1 MRQACTLMAQ
11 AEIMEG
17 EIPRLRRVPCLKL
30 LFQELCNAQAPGAQ
44 YNAHIRAKFANVLP
58 FVPAFQK
65 VIKRFLIDG
74 EPKLREIFLATYRDC
89 KAGALDF
96 LDLAPESEFGLAE
109 QRLLTEQEARAP
121 KPTTPVKGAVASEG
135 AAGGPDTPPPAAA
148 GAAAAGA
155 GAAVEHPPC
164 PKGGDLSCGY
174 PKLEVPLNHRK
185 SSKTRYFLPS
195 ASPDSKLMELCPS
208 RSSFEM
214 LWQVRCR
221 FSVHRPSP
229 LDQNHP

>member
-17 EIPRLRRVPCLKL
+17 EIPRLRRVPCSKL

-74 EPKLREIFLATYRDC
+74 EPKLRDFFLATYRDC

-155 GAAVEHPPC
+155 GAAVEQTSEKSAAEVKQEEKQKEAAADEKRLQDAIQADVRIQMDSLIIYAAPPFE
-164 PKGGDLSCGY
+164 S
-174 PKLEVPLNHRK
+174 EQPLR
-185 SSKTRYFLPS
+185 PS
-195 ASPDSKLMELCPS
+195 S
-208 RSSFEM
+208 RS
-214 LWQVRCR
+214 
-221 FSVHRPSP
+221 P
-229 LDQNHP
+229 LVACG